1 MLAGDDTLEC
11 ETWSVLKD
19 IDDKTVFICGSGSD
33 DEIYC
38 TSSGWTLAPIE
49 TANLIVARGT
59 FTLCNGERTVDKNKD
74 AAEYFRV
81 LAESLK
87 TATSRKVPMLVS
99 NPDKVRPDEGFPPMP
114 GAIADQY
121 AALLRESNEP
131 VNSLIRRIG
140 KPFPEV
146 YQLALNGRDPS
157 KACMVGDALETDVT
171 GGALNNV
178 ATVWVVNDGIH
189 GPSVEEKGGGSFED
203 GATAV
208 VEEFNGKEDTYAMGK
223 QLEPSIV
230 LSHFRW

>member
-1 MLAGDDTLEC
+1 MLAGDDTLGC
-11 ETWSVLKD
+11 EIWSVLKD
-19 IDDKTVFICGSGSD
+19 TEDKTVFICGSGSD

-59 FTLCNGERTVDKNKD
+59 FTLCNGETTVDKNED
-74 AAEYFRV
+74 EAEYFRI

-87 TATSRKVPMLVS
+87 TAASRKVPMLVS

-121 AALLRESNEP
+121 ATLLGEANES
-131 VNSLIRRIG
+131 VDSLIRRIG

-146 YQLALNGRDPS
+146 YELALKGRDPS

-171 GGALNNV
+171 GGARNSV
-178 ATVWVVNDGIH
+178 STVWVVNDGIH
-189 GPSVEEKGGGSFED
+189 GPRVEEQGGGSFEV
-203 GATAV
+203 GTAAV
-208 VEEFNGKEDTYAMGK
+208 VDEFNQKEGTYAMGK

-230 LSHFRW
+230 LPHFRW